1 MNNLFRKNVAKGS
14 FSDEQL
20 DKALIITPASLWIA
34 ILAGFLIIG
43 IVLAWS
49 ILGTM
54 PIKVAARGIYVPS
67 QDSYTLAS
75 EVTGIIK
82 SVEVEVGDEV
92 KVGDVLYT
100 IDTETID
107 KEIKDLENRIAAVN
121 NITTTSKND
130 AVTSDTQSLLE
141 IKFSLST
148 VGDNVKQNEAL
159 LGVREGSI
167 EGLKS
172 DANSK
177 RDIVTEKQNA
187 RDIAYAALEAAEKSG
202 TATPEE
208 LKVLLDKYNKANL
221 ELSEAQ
227 SAYSYA
233 SQLLN
238 SANTEINTLKQQI
251 DTLKETN
258 KTTSSEYVQRF
269 ETAKKLVL
277 YNLNSQLEKYQ
288 YTLENNTVTSSVK
301 GIVSDVKVSVGSAIG
316 QGSGAVTIRA
326 TKDDEDVVICYVGI
340 TDGKKI
346 KEGMSVKIYPSIVNK
361 NEYGNIEA
369 VVLSVDDYVTTA
381 TTIKNDLADDS
392 LTQVFMSQGPVI
404 GVKCKLQ
411 KDDTTASGYK
421 WSSKKAS
428 TITIPQGTIVN
439 ADIIVEE
446 KKPITMLI
454 PYIKDQIEN
463 FGSAVK

>member
-75 EVTGIIK
+75 EVTGIVK

-100 IDTETID
+100 IDTKTIEE
-107 KEIKDLENRIAAVN
+107 EITDLENRIESVNAV
-121 NITTTSKND
+121 TTTSKND

-141 IKFSLST
+141 IKFSLNT

-177 RDIVTEKQNA
+177 RDKVAEKQNA
-187 RDIAYAALEAAEKSG
+187 RDIAYAALEAAEASG

-238 SANTEINTLKQQI
+238 STNTEINTLKQQI

-346 KEGMSVKIYPSIVNK
+346 KEGMSVKVYPSIVNK

-369 VVLSVDDYVTTA
+369 VVLSVDDYVTTSS
-381 TTIKNDLADDS
+381 TIKNDLADDS

-411 KDDTTASGYK
+411 RDDSTASGYK

-428 TITIPQGTIVN
+428 VITIPQGTIVN

>member
-75 EVTGIIK
+75 EVTGIVK
-82 SVEVEVGDEV
+82 SVEVEVGDEI

-100 IDTETID
+100 IDTKTID
-107 KEIKDLENRIAAVN
+107 KEIEDLENRIDAVN
-121 NITTTSKND
+121 KITTTSKND
-130 AVTSDTQSLLE
+130 AINSDTQSLLE

-148 VGDNVKQNEAL
+148 VGDNIEQNETMLGIKKEDVEKLKQDVKELKDKAL
-159 LGVREGSI
+159 
-167 EGLKS
+167 
-172 DANSK
+172 
-177 RDIVTEKQNA
+177 EKQNA
-187 RDIAYAALEAAEKSG
+187 LTAAQIVLSGLTEGDPGYAEAAAAVAKL
-202 TATPEE
+202 T
-208 LKVLLDKYNKANL
+208 L
-221 ELSEAQ
+221 ELSEVQ
-227 SAYSYA
+227 SKFTSANA
-233 SQLLN
+233 LLN
-238 SANTEINTLKQQI
+238 SANAEIDTIKQQI
-251 DTLKETN
+251 DVLNETN
-258 KTTSSEYVQRF
+258 KITTDEYVQRF

-277 YNLNSQLEKYQ
+277 YNLNSQLEKYK
-288 YTLENNTVTSSVK
+288 YTLENNTVASSVK

-411 KDDTTASGYK
+411 RDDSTASGYK

-428 TITIPQGTIVN
+428 VITIPQGTIVN